1 VIEKSIY
8 ELARHTTDAVAVF
21 NFVVLLTSSRLLRK
35 LGVFILLQNCLLR
48 WLRLL
53 ALTSVCPTLLK
64 LWEFDYL
71 VSYPTTQASCSTRFN
86 RT

>member
-35 LGVFILLQNCLLR
+35 LGVFILL
-48 WLRLL
+48 L
-53 ALTSVCPTLLK
+53 A
-64 LWEFDYL
+64 
-71 VSYPTTQASCSTRFN
+71 
-86 RT
+86 